1 MNRFWLALGCVAAAA
16 AVAGSPALVAA
27 KKTTHHT
34 VSCKEIK
41 DAVAAG
47 KTADE
52 VAKDLNVS
60 ASRVKT
66 CTTPST
72 KHHKTTHKAS

>member
-1 MNRFWLALGCVAAAA
+1 MNRIGLALGCLVAAA
-16 AVAGSPALVAA
+16 AVAGSPALAA
-27 KKTTHHT
+27 KKATHQ

-41 DAVAAG
+41 DAMASG

-52 VAKDLNVS
+52 VAKDLNTS

-72 KHHKTTHKAS
+72 KHHKATHKAS